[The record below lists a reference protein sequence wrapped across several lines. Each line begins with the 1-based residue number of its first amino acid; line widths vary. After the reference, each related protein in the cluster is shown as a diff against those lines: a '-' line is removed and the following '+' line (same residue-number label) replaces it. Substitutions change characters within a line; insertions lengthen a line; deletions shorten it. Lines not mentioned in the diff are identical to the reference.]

1 MTIDYWQLFRLEEEQ
16 VKELNQTIAED
27 LEKIRREKPLIHHI
41 TNYVVMNE
49 TANMTLC
56 LGALPVMAHAKEEV
70 EEMVGAAGALLLNIG
85 TLTPEQIES
94 MIVAAKRANQ
104 LGIPVV
110 LDPVGVGATS
120 LRTESAK
127 RLLSETDISIVR
139 GNSAEISILAGL
151 GGEIKGVESVG
162 SEADNVEVA
171 KAFAASEKCTVAIT
185 GKEDVVSDGERAAI
199 VRNGDA
205 MLGTVTGTGC
215 MSTTVVAGFAAV
227 QNDAFL
233 AAIGGL
239 ATFGLAGEDAAKR
252 SATNPGLF
260 HVNLYGSVAAIG
272 RDDILTGCKTE
283 ILQPPRIQFGS

>member
-1 MTIDYWQLFRLEEEQ
+1 MTTEQPVRLKEEQ
-16 VKELNQTIAED
+16 MKELNQIIAED
-27 LEKIRREKPLIHHI
+27 LEKIRSEKPLIHHI

-85 TLTPEQIES
+85 TLTPEQIDS
-94 MIVAAKRANQ
+94 MIAAGRKANQ

-120 LRTESAK
+120 LRTESAQK
-127 RLLSETDISIVR
+127 LLSEVDISIIR
-139 GNSAEISILAGL
+139 GNSAEMAILAGL
-151 GGEIKGVESVG
+151 GGEIKGVESIG
-162 SEADNVEVA
+162 SDADSVEVA
-171 KAFAASEKCTVAIT
+171 GKLAASEKCTVAIT
-185 GKEDVVSDGERAAI
+185 GKEDVVSDGERVAI

-227 QNDAFL
+227 QSDRFL
-233 AAIGGL
+233 AAIGAL
-239 ATFGLAGEDAAKR
+239 VTFGLAGEDAAAK
-252 SATNPGLF
+252 SAANPGLF
-260 HVNLYGSVAAIG
+260 HVNLYGSMAAIG
-272 RDDILTGCKTE
+272 RDDIMAGCKAE
-283 ILQPPRIQFGS
+283 ILQLSNSIG